1 MNKLIY
7 HNLNLRQLFESVV
20 FVEKHAEITAVYP
33 LLVRQAENENCLA
46 ETLSNIT
53 ALLNPAIAQ
62 KIASSLSLT
71 FIAEVFP
78 SGGGVSAGRG
88 GRHPIPR
95 NTRNFMSLPYNPKLK
110 QFAREMRKA
119 RNLPEV
125 LFWKQVRNKQF
136 KGLDFDRQKVIG
148 HYIADFYCS
157 QCNVVVEIDGSSHDN
172 KAEYDARR
180 DRYLQSQGLTVIHIP
195 VREVMR
201 NLAGL
206 MKMLSEHLA
215 FDTSFAYPTP
225 PKTSAPGEH
234 FTATDI
240 LRFVLAEVQHNNQRI
255 NCVDYESE
263 IALKIPFPNDIQAFR
278 NGIQLGQNLH
288 LKSAITELV

>member
-7 HNLNLRQLFESVV
+7 DNLNLRQLFESVV

-62 KIASSLSLT
+62 KIASSLSLS
-71 FIAEVFP
+71 FIGEVFP

-95 NTRNFMSLPYNPKLK
+95 NTRNFMSLAYNPKLK

-125 LFWKQVRNKQF
+125 LFWKQVRNRQF
-136 KGLDFDRQKVIG
+136 KGLDFDRQKIIG
-148 HYIADFYCS
+148 NYIADFYCS
-157 QCNVVVEIDGSSHDN
+157 QCNLVVEIDGSSHDN

-180 DRYLQSQGLTVIHIP
+180 DRYLQSVGLTVMHIP
-195 VREVMR
+195 VREVMN
-201 NLAGL
+201 NLSGL
-206 MKMLSEHLA
+206 MKKLADHSAFEKVMPHL
-215 FDTSFAYPTP
+215 TTP
-225 PKTSAPGEH
+225 PNPPQGN
-234 FTATDI
+234 FTAKDI
-240 LRFVLAEVQHNNQRI
+240 LHYVLAEANNLNLRI
-255 NCVDYESE
+255 NCVDYQSE
-263 IALKIPFPNDIQAFR
+263 YPLKLPFPKDRESFG
-278 NGIQLGQNLH
+278 NGAEIGRKIKTLNWTN
-288 LKSAITELV
+288 APV